1 MLKKGHALFI
11 SFLTWCLTMPVSAG
25 AAVNCVYNPNATF
38 PATLKD
44 WTASEGMCW
53 FCPVFE
59 TLFKAI
65 NNLVTSMSQYMSTF
79 FLNLMGIGILFLIA
93 FKVGRM
99 LVQLQDVD
107 LMQFLGD
114 LFKPLGRAIIAT
126 ALLGA
131 MTFSGDTIYHL
142 LIQPIFDVSLFLG
155 EQTLNIAVANT
166 EVFTATQ
173 SSGEVIRQAG
183 GTVMEAC
190 NYRGTLPDKTAFT
203 SRELQQLICW
213 MRTVSSSLGVGIA
226 IGSTFVKIGFQD
238 FFNNMGMIVS
248 GILIFIAFFINYVMF
263 PLKLLE
269 TIVRLGFV
277 LMLTP
282 LWIILWVFPVTAQYT
297 KKAWEMFLGCCLVMI
312 SLSVIVA
319 LVIQIMNNSIQPDGL
334 SEQLFI
340 ELGCGK
346 TDHALKKIET
356 GGMALFI
363 LLAFGFMCWS
373 ILGTASALAGTF
385 ISVGGDLGLEK
396 GVAQN
401 AVQAGGLAWKGA
413 KTTGRLGWA
422 GAKTIGGAIKDS
434 IDKRKKKDTGT
445 PSTPSTPPA
454 PLATF
459 PESPAGGTE
468 QETGANDLIARQDL
482 GKLVNA
488 RTESNTKQNDKAKGQ
503 AIQKGI
509 NDVFSQSRNAD
520 KYDDETKK
528 VMTHLAKQV
537 HSGKMGLNVAQAQ
550 LKNYLNTKAKR
561 AEQTDQA
568 SSGATSAQERSEQ
581 VARDINSINTVN
593 QNAARMESSVGKK
606 EAEEYRSKALEDIIT
621 HSPNAQT
628 PEDQAV
634 LRDVAQR
641 MKSGG
646 LTAEAAAAAVGERY
660 RNRAAAENAGRIA
673 GEVAGQRMGE
683 AAGRAAGSQSAQDE
697 LSKRRN

>member
-11 SFLTWCLTMPVSAG
+11 SFLTWCLTMLVSSWAAAG
-25 AAVNCVYNPNATF
+25 CIYNPDATF
-38 PATLKD
+38 SATLRD

-190 NYRGTLPDKTAFT
+190 NYRGTLPDKTVFT

-226 IGSTFVKIGFQD
+226 IGSTFIKIGFTEFLD
-238 FFNNMGMIVS
+238 HINMIIP

-263 PLKLLE
+263 PFKLLE
-269 TIVRLGFV
+269 TFVRLAFV

-282 LWIILWVFPVTAQYT
+282 LWIILWVFPATVQYT

-319 LVIQIMNNSIQPDGL
+319 LVIQIMNNSIQPDGV

-346 TDHALKKIET
+346 TDKALEKVET

-363 LLAFGFMCWS
+363 LLAFGFMSWS

-401 AVQAGGLAWKGA
+401 AVQAGGLAWKGT

-422 GAKTIGGAIKDS
+422 GAKTTARLGWRGAVASSGMIKKGAGKIKDALQN
-434 IDKRKKKDTGT
+434 RKQNKNASAPAAPHSVYPGATGGNESDGGTT
-445 PSTPSTPPA
+445 PTPP
-454 PLATF
+454 P
-459 PESPAGGTE
+459 PPPSPSPSNNDAKKNQEIQSGIDNVFNSSHNHDRYDDQDKKTLNHFAGLVHQGRMTNKQASE
-468 QETGANDLIARQDL
+468 ALKNYFEAKNQQTGKNYDTLSARQDMA
-482 GKLVNA
+482 KLRSVHREA
-488 RTESNTKQNDKAKGQ
+488 DLKYDKPPEKPQTQSIGTTATESQEQ
-503 AIQKGI
+503 AVK
-509 NDVFSQSRNAD
+509 
-520 KYDDETKK
+520 
-528 VMTHLAKQV
+528 
-537 HSGKMGLNVAQAQ
+537 
-550 LKNYLNTKAKR
+550 
-561 AEQTDQA
+561 
-568 SSGATSAQERSEQ
+568 
-581 VARDINSINTVN
+581 DINSINQVN
-593 QNAARMESSVGKK
+593 QNAQRMESAARAAG
-606 EAEEYRSKALEDIIT
+606 
-621 HSPNAQT
+621 
-628 PEDQAV
+628 
-634 LRDVAQR
+634 
-641 MKSGG
+641 
-646 LTAEAAAAAVGERY
+646 EAA
-660 RNRAAAENAGRIA
+660 
-673 GEVAGQRMGE
+673 GQQMGE
-683 AAGRAAGSQSAQDE
+683 AAGRAAGSQSARDE
-697 LSKRRN
+697 LGKRRN

>member
-11 SFLTWCLTMPVSAG
+11 SFLTWCLTMLVSSWAAAG
-25 AAVNCVYNPNATF
+25 CIYNPDATF
-38 PATLKD
+38 SATLRD

-59 TLFKAI
+59 ALFKAI
-65 NNLVTSMSQYMSTF
+65 NNLVTSMSQYMSTL

-155 EQTLNIAVANT
+155 EQTMNIAVANT

-226 IGSTFVKIGFQD
+226 IGSTFIKIGFQD
-238 FFNNMGMIVS
+238 FLDHMNMIIP
-248 GILIFIAFFINYVMF
+248 GILIFVAFFVNYVLF

-269 TIVRLGFV
+269 TFVRLAFV

-282 LWIILWVFPVTAQYT
+282 LWIILWVFPATVQYT

-319 LVIQIMNNSIQPDGL
+319 LVIQIMNNSIQPDGV

-346 TDHALKKIET
+346 TDNALKKVET

-363 LLAFGFMCWS
+363 LLAFGFMSWS

-396 GVAQN
+396 GVARN
-401 AVQAGGLAWKGA
+401 AVQAGGLAWKGTKA
-413 KTTGRLGWA
+413 TTRLGWRGTVATA
-422 GAKTIGGAIKDS
+422 GLIRKGVGKLEDALQNRKQNKNASAPAAPHGVFQGATGGNESDG
-434 IDKRKKKDTGT
+434 GT
-445 PSTPSTPPA
+445 TSTPP
-454 PLATF
+454 P
-459 PESPAGGTE
+459 PPPSPSPSPSNNDAKKNQEIKAGIDNVFNSSHNHDRYDDQDKKTLNHFAGLVHQGRMTNKQASE
-468 QETGANDLIARQDL
+468 ALKNYFEAKNQQTGKNYDTLSARQDMA
-482 GKLVNA
+482 KLRSVLQEA
-488 RTESNTKQNDKAKGQ
+488 DLKYDKPPEKPQTQSIGTTATESQEQ
-503 AIQKGI
+503 AVK
-509 NDVFSQSRNAD
+509 
-520 KYDDETKK
+520 
-528 VMTHLAKQV
+528 
-537 HSGKMGLNVAQAQ
+537 
-550 LKNYLNTKAKR
+550 
-561 AEQTDQA
+561 
-568 SSGATSAQERSEQ
+568 
-581 VARDINSINTVN
+581 DINSINQVN
-593 QNAARMESSVGKK
+593 QAESAG
-606 EAEEYRSKALEDIIT
+606 
-621 HSPNAQT
+621 
-628 PEDQAV
+628 
-634 LRDVAQR
+634 
-641 MKSGG
+641 
-646 LTAEAAAAAVGERY
+646 
-660 RNRAAAENAGRIA
+660 RAAGKA
-673 GEVAGQRMGE
+673 AGQQMGE
-683 AAGRAAGSQSAQDE
+683 AAGRAAGSQSAREE
-697 LSKRRN
+697 LGKRRN

>member
-155 EQTLNIAVANT
+155 EQTMNIAVANT

-190 NYRGTLPDKTAFT
+190 NYRGTLPDKTVFT

-226 IGSTFVKIGFQD
+226 IGSTFIKIGFQD
-238 FFNNMGMIVS
+238 FLDQMNMIIP

-269 TIVRLGFV
+269 TFVRLAFV

-282 LWIILWVFPVTAQYT
+282 LWIILWVFPATVQYT

-319 LVIQIMNNSIQPDGL
+319 MVIQIMNNSIQPDGL

-413 KTTGRLGWA
+413 KTTTRLGWRGTVA
-422 GAKTIGGAIKDS
+422 TSGLIRKGFGKLEDALQNRKQNKNASAPAAPHSVYPGATGGNESDG
-434 IDKRKKKDTGT
+434 GT
-445 PSTPSTPPA
+445 TPTPP
-454 PLATF
+454 P
-459 PESPAGGTE
+459 PSPSPSNNDAKKNQEIQSGIDNVFNSSHNHDRYDDQDKKTLNHFAGLVHQGRMTNKQASE
-468 QETGANDLIARQDL
+468 ALKNYFEAKNQQTGKNYDTLSARQDMA
-482 GKLVNA
+482 KLRSVHQEA
-488 RTESNTKQNDKAKGQ
+488 DLKYDKPPEKPQTQSIGTTATESQ
-503 AIQKGI
+503 
-509 NDVFSQSRNAD
+509 
-520 KYDDETKK
+520 
-528 VMTHLAKQV
+528 
-537 HSGKMGLNVAQAQ
+537 
-550 LKNYLNTKAKR
+550 
-561 AEQTDQA
+561 
-568 SSGATSAQERSEQ
+568 
-581 VARDINSINTVN
+581 VN
-593 QNAARMESSVGKK
+593 QNAQRMESAARAAG
-606 EAEEYRSKALEDIIT
+606 
-621 HSPNAQT
+621 
-628 PEDQAV
+628 
-634 LRDVAQR
+634 
-641 MKSGG
+641 
-646 LTAEAAAAAVGERY
+646 EAA
-660 RNRAAAENAGRIA
+660 
-673 GEVAGQRMGE
+673 GQQKGE
-683 AAGRAAGSQSAQDE
+683 AAGRAAGSQSAREE
-697 LSKRRN
+697 LDKRRN

>member
-11 SFLTWCLTMPVSAG
+11 SFLTWCLTMLVSSWAAAG
-25 AAVNCVYNPNATF
+25 CIYNPDATF
-38 PATLKD
+38 PATLRD

-65 NNLVTSMSQYMSTF
+65 NNLVTSMSQYMSTL

-142 LIQPIFDVSLFLG
+142 LIQPIFDVSLFLA
-155 EQTLNIAVANT
+155 EQTMNIAVANT

-226 IGSTFVKIGFQD
+226 IGSTFIKIGFTEFLD
-238 FFNNMGMIVS
+238 HMNMIIP

-263 PLKLLE
+263 PFKLLD
-269 TIVRLGFV
+269 TFVRLAFV

-282 LWIILWVFPVTAQYT
+282 LWIILWVFPATVQYT
-297 KKAWEMFLGCCLVMI
+297 KKAWEMFLSCCLAMI

-319 LVIQIMNNSIQPDGL
+319 LVLQIMNNSIQPDGV

-346 TDHALKKIET
+346 TDHALEKVET
-356 GGMALFI
+356 GGRALFI
-363 LLAFGFMCWS
+363 LLAFGFMSWS
-373 ILGTASALAGTF
+373 ILGTANALAGTF

-401 AVQAGGLAWKGA
+401 AVQVGGLAWKGTKA
-413 KTTGRLGWA
+413 TTRLGWRGTVA
-422 GAKTIGGAIKDS
+422 TSGLIRKGFGKLEDALQNLKQNKNASAPAAPHSVYPGATGGNESDG
-434 IDKRKKKDTGT
+434 GT
-445 PSTPSTPPA
+445 TPTPP
-454 PLATF
+454 P
-459 PESPAGGTE
+459 PSPSPSPSNNDAKKNQEIKAGIDNVFNSSHNHDRYDDQDKKTLNHFAGLVHQGRMTNKQASE
-468 QETGANDLIARQDL
+468 ALKNYFEAKNQQTGKNYDTLSARQDMA
-482 GKLVNA
+482 KLRSVHQEA
-488 RTESNTKQNDKAKGQ
+488 DLKYDKPPEKPQTQSIGTTATESQ
-503 AIQKGI
+503 
-509 NDVFSQSRNAD
+509 
-520 KYDDETKK
+520 
-528 VMTHLAKQV
+528 
-537 HSGKMGLNVAQAQ
+537 
-550 LKNYLNTKAKR
+550 
-561 AEQTDQA
+561 
-568 SSGATSAQERSEQ
+568 
-581 VARDINSINTVN
+581 VN
-593 QNAARMESSVGKK
+593 QNAQRMES
-606 EAEEYRSKALEDIIT
+606 
-621 HSPNAQT
+621 
-628 PEDQAV
+628 
-634 LRDVAQR
+634 VA
-641 MKSGG
+641 
-646 LTAEAAAAAVGERY
+646 
-660 RNRAAAENAGRIA
+660 RAAGKA
-673 GEVAGQRMGE
+673 AGQQMGE
-683 AAGRAAGSQSAQDE
+683 AAGRAAGSQSAREE
-697 LSKRRN
+697 LGKRRN

>member
-11 SFLTWCLTMPVSAG
+11 SFLTWCLTMLVSSWAAAG
-25 AAVNCVYNPNATF
+25 CIYNPNATF
-38 PATLKD
+38 PATLRD

-142 LIQPIFDVSLFLG
+142 LIQPIFDVSLFLA
-155 EQTLNIAVANT
+155 EQTMNIAVADT

-173 SSGEVIRQAG
+173 SSGEVIRRAG

-226 IGSTFVKIGFQD
+226 IGSTFIKIGFTEFLD
-238 FFNNMGMIVS
+238 HMNMIIP

-263 PLKLLE
+263 PFKLLD
-269 TIVRLGFV
+269 TFVRLAFV

-282 LWIILWVFPVTAQYT
+282 LWIILWVFPATVQYT
-297 KKAWEMFLGCCLVMI
+297 KKAWEMFLSCCLVMI

-319 LVIQIMNNSIQPDGL
+319 LVIQIMNNSIQPDGV

-346 TDHALKKIET
+346 TDKALEKVET
-356 GGMALFI
+356 GGVALFI
-363 LLAFGFMCWS
+363 LLAFGFMSWS

-401 AVQAGGLAWKGA
+401 AVQAGGLAWKGTKA
-413 KTTGRLGWA
+413 TTRLGWRGTVA
-422 GAKTIGGAIKDS
+422 TSGLIRKGFGKLEDALQNLKQNKNASAPAAPHSVYPGATGGNESDG
-434 IDKRKKKDTGT
+434 GT
-445 PSTPSTPPA
+445 TPTPP
-454 PLATF
+454 P
-459 PESPAGGTE
+459 PSPSPSNNDAKKNQEIKAGIDNVFNSSHNHDRYDDQDKKTLNHFAGLVHQGRMTNKQASE
-468 QETGANDLIARQDL
+468 ALKNYFEAKNQQTGKNYDTLSARQDMA
-482 GKLVNA
+482 KLRSVHQEA
-488 RTESNTKQNDKAKGQ
+488 DLKYDKPPEKPQTQSIGTTATESQ
-503 AIQKGI
+503 
-509 NDVFSQSRNAD
+509 
-520 KYDDETKK
+520 
-528 VMTHLAKQV
+528 
-537 HSGKMGLNVAQAQ
+537 
-550 LKNYLNTKAKR
+550 
-561 AEQTDQA
+561 
-568 SSGATSAQERSEQ
+568 
-581 VARDINSINTVN
+581 VN
-593 QNAARMESSVGKK
+593 QNAQRMES
-606 EAEEYRSKALEDIIT
+606 
-621 HSPNAQT
+621 
-628 PEDQAV
+628 
-634 LRDVAQR
+634 VA
-641 MKSGG
+641 
-646 LTAEAAAAAVGERY
+646 
-660 RNRAAAENAGRIA
+660 RAAGKA
-673 GEVAGQRMGE
+673 AGQQMGE
-683 AAGRAAGSQSAQDE
+683 AAGRAAGSQSAREE
-697 LSKRRN
+697 LGKRRN

>member
-1 MLKKGHALFI
+1 MFKKGHALFI
-11 SFLTWCLTMPVSAG
+11 SFLTWCLTMSVSAG

-65 NNLVTSMSQYMSTF
+65 NNLVTSMSQNMSTL

-173 SSGEVIRQAG
+173 SSGEVIRQVG

-190 NYRGTLPDKTAFT
+190 TYRGTLPDKAAFT

-226 IGSTFVKIGFQD
+226 IGSTFIKIGFQD
-238 FFNNMGMIVS
+238 FFNNIGMIVS
-248 GILIFIAFFINYVMF
+248 GILIFVAFFINYVMF

-269 TIVRLGFV
+269 AIVRLGFV

-282 LWIILWVFPVTAQYT
+282 LWIILWVFPATAQYT
-297 KKAWEMFLGCCLVMI
+297 KKAWDMFLGCCLLII

-334 SEQLFI
+334 NEQLFI

-396 GVAQN
+396 GVSRN
-401 AVQAGGLAWKGA
+401 TMMAGGAAYKGTKA
-413 KTTGRLGWA
+413 TARLGWA
-422 GAKTIGGAIKDS
+422 GTVAAGGMIKKGAGKIKDAWENRKKNTNDSAPAAPHSVYTGATGGESGVGSEGATPQSVGGIADNTAPQTETNNMSSTTMNGAGTTNSNTPGQSGRSDQSAAANAKTSTQSAGASKYDPDHASTEIDS
-434 IDKRKKKDTGT
+434 INRV
-445 PSTPSTPPA
+445 
-454 PLATF
+454 
-459 PESPAGGTE
+459 E
-468 QETGANDLIARQDL
+468 Q
-482 GKLVNA
+482 
-488 RTESNTKQNDKAKGQ
+488 KAKQ
-503 AIQKGI
+503 
-509 NDVFSQSRNAD
+509 
-520 KYDDETKK
+520 
-528 VMTHLAKQV
+528 
-537 HSGKMGLNVAQAQ
+537 
-550 LKNYLNTKAKR
+550 
-561 AEQTDQA
+561 
-568 SSGATSAQERSEQ
+568 
-581 VARDINSINTVN
+581 
-593 QNAARMESSVGKK
+593 MESAVGKK
-606 EAEEYRSKALEDIIT
+606 EAEEYRIKAVADIIAN
-621 HSPNAQT
+621 SSNAHT
-628 PEDQAV
+628 EKDKAF
-634 LRDVAQR
+634 LRDIAQS
-641 MKSGG
+641 MHKGSMSKD
-646 LTAEAAAAAVGERY
+646 EATKAY
-660 RNRAAAENAGRIA
+660 SNYIRNQAAAESAGRAA
-673 GEVAGQRMGE
+673 GEAAGQQMGE
-683 AAGRAAGSQSAQDE
+683 AAGRAAGSQSARDE
-697 LSKRRN
+697 QGRRQN